1 MKYPVFYDEM
11 AFTYPE
17 IGVVLEKPTTR
28 MVKICIPAITPFID
42 NNEPYDKLDIDYSK
56 SNLMNKDKTNL
67 DIKKCTVSNYIE
79 LSLPEYLNISDINK
93 GDKVVLSFIGGDINK
108 PYIIGRY

>member
-1 MKYPVFYDEM
+1 MKYHVFYDEM

-42 NNEPYDKLDIDYSK
+42 NNEPYDKLDVDYSK

-67 DIKKCTVSNYIE
+67 YHSSCWFFQYNSNFR
-79 LSLPEYLNISDINK
+79 ISKSHLIVK
-93 GDKVVLSFIGGDINK
+93 YMIFQ
-108 PYIIGRY
+108 